1 MNKAKE
7 KAFEYIFEGFSKKY
21 RIEQLHLP
29 SNYRTFKAI
38 DIAIKETINDRDR
51 IHEISLEC
59 ARQGAKKEIYD
70 KLLKIFQDC
79 NDCRV
84 FEIQCKLGA
93 LLKEIDN
100 SLNTEKKQEGE
111 NGS

>member
-1 MNKAKE
+1 MKDKTREFWQKLLKINSTKAEVIVREIQCKKE
-7 KAFEYIFEGFSKKY
+7 
-21 RIEQLHLP
+21 L
-29 SNYRTFKAI
+29 
-38 DIAIKETINDRDR
+38 
-51 IHEISLEC
+51 
-59 ARQGAKKEIYD
+59 AKKEVYD

-100 SLNTEKKQEGE
+100 SFNTDEVKK
-111 NGS
+111 